1 MDIFR
6 HKHSMMLI
14 EIIFFILIVGII
26 YSVAIAK
33 IPTKLNAGVDKMLL
47 YFKYIR
53 YVAMIDDT
61 YDIDN
66 NEWFRKRWSIKF
78 QKCNK
83 NKGGRYFLVFK
94 NENTINGTNTVK
106 RVETLRDPINNKHLY
121 KTNTCDNYKKDS
133 PYTLLTKQFDI
144 VDILSS
150 CQASKSQTAIQI
162 TFAKD
167 GRIFNRIG
175 ANEGDDE
182 ITQKCEITFI
192 DKNNKRKTIILEPK
206 TGYAHKK

>member
-1 MDIFR
+1 MCIFR
-6 HKHSMMLI
+6 SKHSMMLI
-14 EIIFFILIVGII
+14 EIVFFILIIGII

-33 IPTKLNAGVDKMLL
+33 NPTKMNTGVDKMLL

-66 NEWFRKRWSIKF
+66 NEWFKRRWSIKF
-78 QKCNK
+78 QSCNN
-83 NKGGRYFLVFK
+83 NKGRYFLVFK

-106 RVETLRDPINNKHLY
+106 RIETLRDPINNKYLY
-121 KTNTCDNYKKDS
+121 KTNKCENYNEDS

-144 VDILSS
+144 IDILSN
-150 CQASKSQTAIQI
+150 CKASSNQSAIQI

-167 GRIFNRIG
+167 GRVFNRIG
-175 ANEGDDE
+175 NNEGDNE
-182 ITQKCEITFI
+182 ISQKCEITFV
-192 DKNNKRKTIILEPK
+192 DKNNKQSIIILEPK
-206 TGYAHKK
+206 TGYAHKKQ